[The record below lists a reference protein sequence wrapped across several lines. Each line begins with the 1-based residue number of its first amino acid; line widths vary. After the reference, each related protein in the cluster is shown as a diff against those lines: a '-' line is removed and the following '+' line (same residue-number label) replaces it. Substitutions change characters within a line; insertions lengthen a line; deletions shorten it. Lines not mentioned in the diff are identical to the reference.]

1 MKMKWFKKDLVI
13 ALVVIFICSFIII
26 SPQIYKRS
34 IILGTDVM
42 FHLNRFFETAKQLET
57 GKFNYF
63 LSLFSFNSSGRIVSA
78 FYGWDF
84 SYLMGFLLM
93 IVKSW
98 TKFQIVSSFICTFIA
113 GTSMYFLS
121 RYLKLTNILSIIT
134 AILYM
139 SSYVVMQYPIAQA
152 FNGWGAAFLPLIF
165 ISAMKSIKNIE
176 NPINYVGL
184 SVIVSLL
191 LSIHMMTLVI
201 ALLAILP
208 FYMYSF
214 IRNNKKV
221 YWVRDMLFAVG
232 LTILLSANS
241 ILGFL
246 DPYLSNNI
254 LKPFYLEQMS
264 GDIVKFLVNR
274 NDLHD
279 VGLIYTFI
287 FIFGISFTLFNW
299 KQTKIEEKFAA
310 IVGGVF
316 LLLASG
322 LLPWD
327 ELPRYIPFLKVVQ
340 FPHRFVIVSYVLLI
354 LNFAM
359 VINRI
364 ISNKN
369 DEVKKVVYSL
379 TVVLS
384 FFSIL
389 NGNAFIN
396 SQSWL
401 WQGDDPT
408 ATGNN
413 KASVRVNGADQLR
426 SDFKSPDLEK
436 GLDAI
441 IKGTPDYLPIPKDS
455 DNEKIYQT
463 DPYKLYLRQF
473 VDNPLQGEKTITNKG
488 EIKISW
494 ENNSSKNQK
503 TQLPVAA
510 YSHSYVR
517 LNGEKMDKKEVTDLG
532 ALIVNAK
539 PGLNE
544 VVVGY
549 RPIISIKLALVLKFI
564 GLMIIILLTI
574 KRIKK
579 ILATI

>member
-13 ALVVIFICSFIII
+13 ALVIIFICSFIII

-63 LSLFSFNSSGRIVSA
+63 LSLFSFNSSGRIVNA

-327 ELPRYIPFLKVVQ
+327 ELPRYIPFVKVVQ

>member
-1 MKMKWFKKDLVI
+1 
-13 ALVVIFICSFIII
+13 
-26 SPQIYKRS
+26 
-34 IILGTDVM
+34 
-42 FHLNRFFETAKQLET
+42 
-57 GKFNYF
+57 NYF
-63 LSLFSFNSSGRIVSA
+63 LSLFSFNSSGRIVNA

-327 ELPRYIPFLKVVQ
+327 ELPSYIPFLKVVQ

>member
-1 MKMKWFKKDLVI
+1 
-13 ALVVIFICSFIII
+13 
-26 SPQIYKRS
+26 
-34 IILGTDVM
+34 
-42 FHLNRFFETAKQLET
+42 
-57 GKFNYF
+57 
-63 LSLFSFNSSGRIVSA
+63 
-78 FYGWDF
+78 
-84 SYLMGFLLM
+84 
-93 IVKSW
+93 
-98 TKFQIVSSFICTFIA
+98 
-113 GTSMYFLS
+113 
-121 RYLKLTNILSIIT
+121 
-134 AILYM
+134 
-139 SSYVVMQYPIAQA
+139 
-152 FNGWGAAFLPLIF
+152 
-165 ISAMKSIKNIE
+165 
-176 NPINYVGL
+176 
-184 SVIVSLL
+184 
-191 LSIHMMTLVI
+191 
-201 ALLAILP
+201 
-208 FYMYSF
+208 
-214 IRNNKKV
+214 
-221 YWVRDMLFAVG
+221 
-232 LTILLSANS
+232 
-241 ILGFL
+241 
-246 DPYLSNNI
+246 
-254 LKPFYLEQMS
+254 
-264 GDIVKFLVNR
+264 
-274 NDLHD
+274 
-279 VGLIYTFI
+279 
-287 FIFGISFTLFNW
+287 
-299 KQTKIEEKFAA
+299 
-310 IVGGVF
+310 
-316 LLLASG
+316 
-322 LLPWD
+322 
-327 ELPRYIPFLKVVQ
+327 
-340 FPHRFVIVSYVLLI
+340 
-354 LNFAM
+354 M